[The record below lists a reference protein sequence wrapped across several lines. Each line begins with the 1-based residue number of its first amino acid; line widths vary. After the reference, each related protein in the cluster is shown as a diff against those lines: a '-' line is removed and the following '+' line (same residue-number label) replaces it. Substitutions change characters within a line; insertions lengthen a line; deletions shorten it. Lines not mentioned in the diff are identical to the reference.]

1 VTYWTSSR
9 QQAVFDAVNLLD
21 GQWTVPVVY
30 ALASGELQD
39 NGILAAI
46 SVDMTA
52 DDAGESDMLSLQVLA
67 DTLQRAT
74 KDGLIEHVAL
84 DGTVRYRLTAK
95 GRALLQALAPMADW
109 ARMYCGPA
117 STT

>member
-21 GQWTVPVVY
+21 GEWTVPVVY

-39 NGILAAI
+39 NDILAAI
-46 SVDMTA
+46 SVDMTV
-52 DDAGESDMLSLQVLA
+52 DDAGDNMLSLQVLT

-74 KDGLIEHVAL
+74 KDGLVERVAL
-84 DGTVRYRLTAK
+84 DGTVQYRLTVK
-95 GRALLQALAPMADW
+95 GRALLQALVPMADW
-109 ARMYCGPA
+109 ARKYHGPA
-117 STT
+117 ATT